1 MDSSTVKFK
10 LLQPGQYNSS
20 FSSPR
25 IELTEA
31 LHDSPLVSAIMD
43 TRRDLKKVFNSI
55 QLFIRQK
62 WERKELIIVAETNI
76 VPIEEMLCA
85 KKIKYK
91 VVAAP
96 NKGSEGPLL
105 LGDLRNIGIAAS
117 SGDFICTW
125 DDDDLYHPARIS
137 VMMSVIR
144 RTGADAAILS
154 QLLLYWYA
162 KDKLALSKKSIWE
175 NSIVLKRSAAIVY
188 PSLAKSSDNLMVQQL
203 LLSRNVALVEAPYL
217 YIYCVTGQNTWG
229 ADHFQY
235 LFDRAE
241 LHFDNKK
248 ASELIQSNP
257 AFEGITAYSGNR
269 EKSSI

>member
-1 MDSSTVKFK
+1 MDSNTVKFK

-25 IELTEA
+25 LELAEA
-31 LHDSPLVSAIMD
+31 LHDSPLVSAIMV
-43 TRRDLKKVFNSI
+43 TRGDLKKVFNSI
-55 QLFIRQK
+55 QLFNRQN
-62 WERKELIIVAETNI
+62 WDRKELIIVTEINEG
-76 VPIEEMLCA
+76 PIEEMLLN
-85 KKIKYK
+85 KNTKYK
-91 VVAAP
+91 VLAVPA
-96 NKGSEGPLL
+96 GQFV

-117 SGDFICTW
+117 SGDFICQW

-154 QLLLYWYA
+154 QWLMYWYA
-162 KDKLALSKKSIWE
+162 REKLALSKKSIWE
-175 NSIVLKRSAAIVY
+175 GSIVMKRSAAIIY
-188 PSLAKSSDNLMVQQL
+188 PSLSKSEDNLMVQQL

-217 YIYCVTGQNTWG
+217 YIYCITGQNTWG

-241 LHFDNKK
+241 LHFDEEK
-248 ASELIQSNP
+248 ALEIMKSNP
-257 AFEGITAYSGNR
+257 AFDGI
-269 EKSSI
+269 I

>member
-1 MDSSTVKFK
+1 MDSNTVKFK

-25 IELTEA
+25 LELAEA
-31 LHDSPLVSAIMD
+31 LHDSPLVSAIMV
-43 TRRDLKKVFNSI
+43 TRGDLKKVFNSI
-55 QLFIRQK
+55 QLFTRQK
-62 WERKELIIVAETNI
+62 WERKELIIVAETNEG
-76 VPIEEMLCA
+76 PIEEILCT

-91 VVAAP
+91 VVTAP

-154 QLLLYWYA
+154 QLLMYWYA
-162 KDKLALSKKSIWE
+162 KKKLSLSRQTIWE
-175 NSIVLKRSAAIVY
+175 NSIVMKRSSAIIY

-203 LLSRNVALVEAPYL
+203 LLSRNVVLVEAPYL
-217 YIYCVTGQNTWG
+217 YVYCVTGQNTWE

-241 LHFDNKK
+241 LHFDEEK
-248 ASELIQSNP
+248 ALEIMKSNP
-257 AFEGITAYSGNR
+257 AFDGI
-269 EKSSI
+269 I